1 MRTKVRAQRT
11 ETKRS
16 SGCWSRGL
24 KSAKTRPNKEPQ
36 VEPDTDTDSEDS
48 IDVER
53 YGPISAQEAQRA
65 ATAGTP
71 PHRYVPLFPPRPR
84 GSSYF
89 SWAYPSTPCGMSPTL
104 LGRGLKYLLQ
114 CGFRRSALTRC
125 SARTARGKTAS
136 PYGPSLTAHPQ
147 RLLLDPAARSRVRSP
162 DPPHRYFSM
171 DDILL
176 EGGLACRFALW
187 FRIMKS

>member
-53 YGPISAQEAQRA
+53 HGPISAQEAQRA
-65 ATAGTP
+65 ATAGTAAP
-71 PHRYVPLFPPRPR
+71 RTSPSWKQLFLVGLSFHPLWHVPHIAWPWPQVPAPV
-84 GSSYF
+84 
-89 SWAYPSTPCGMSPTL
+89 W
-104 LGRGLKYLLQ
+104 
-114 CGFRRSALTRC
+114 
-125 SARTARGKTAS
+125 
-136 PYGPSLTAHPQ
+136 
-147 RLLLDPAARSRVRSP
+147 V
-162 DPPHRYFSM
+162 
-171 DDILL
+171 
-176 EGGLACRFALW
+176 
-187 FRIMKS
+187 